1 MMMSSESFY
10 EENLKGWS
18 TEEIS
23 AQIDGLR
30 REIAE
35 LKAALRS
42 PDNYSEPQI
51 MPSNDVRL
59 AMALDYFDVAKTA
72 FIAAGGKFSPKPLQQ
87 LFPETA
93 SPLRASLFCNPT
105 TSKNK
110 AMSTKKASLSPH
122 FARSTS
128 AIGIANI
135 PARRCSTASN
145 GGSR

>member
-72 FIAAGGKFSPKPLQQ
+72 FIAAGGKFSPTDD
-87 LFPETA
+87 E
-93 SPLRASLFCNPT
+93 
-105 TSKNK
+105 NK
-110 AMSTKKASLSPH
+110 AIEFDSKLDSLTDINLTIESFFRGDENLYSNCFRKPRRRYAQAFSATRQRAKTKL
-122 FARSTS
+122 
-128 AIGIANI
+128 
-135 PARRCSTASN
+135 
-145 GGSR
+145 